1 MQVCKCLYE
10 INDEQQPILQNKI
23 EKIKFNAVKLN
34 YCSLAPIDVAA
45 VLHFLENAEEVL
57 CINLSY
63 NVLGELGANEVK
75 KKIGEALVR

>member
-23 EKIKFNAVKLN
+23 EKIQFNAVEFSK
-34 YCSLAPIDVAA
+34 CSLAPIDVAA

-57 CINLSY
+57 FINLSLNQLRLRRNRSEKNY
-63 NVLGELGANEVK
+63 C
-75 KKIGEALVR
+75 